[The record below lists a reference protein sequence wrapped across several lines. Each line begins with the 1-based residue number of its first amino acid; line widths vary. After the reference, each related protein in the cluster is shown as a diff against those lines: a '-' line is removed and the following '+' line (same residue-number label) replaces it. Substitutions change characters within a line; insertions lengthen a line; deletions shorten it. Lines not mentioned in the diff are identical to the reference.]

1 MRMLVP
7 NPRVSVPVAVGL
19 SVWIGRRMVV
29 LVMDIM
35 DMAMLVLERFVQVLV
50 VMRLGEVQIDTNPH
64 EKCGADQGKS
74 WRLAEQRQR
83 KGCAD
88 KWSRREVGA
97 SARRSQVA
105 EAEHKHYQTDA
116 IAEKPDCRGGCNRC
130 RSRQWRAMT
139 ERHREIYCA
148 GGQSLDH
155 GNLQRIGRAE
165 PAGEI
170 VVDAPRYAGEDDQHA
185 AQLSR
190 GPAPAPGQESKTA
203 PARIAMAPTN
213 ILRSTFSRK
222 TSQAIAIVAR
232 PSMLSRSR
240 LA

>member
-1 MRMLVP
+1 MLMTVMEIRVMRMLVP

-29 LVMDIM
+29 LVVHIVDVT
-35 DMAMLVLERFVQVLV
+35 MLVLDRLMQVLV

-105 EAEHKHYQTDA
+105 EAKHKHHQTDA
-116 IAEKPDCRGGCNRC
+116 IPDESHRRGGGKRC
-130 RSRQWRAMT
+130 CSRQWRAMT
-139 ERHREIYCA
+139 ERHREIHCA
-148 GGQSLDH
+148 CGHPFIMAICSGSAALSLRVR
-155 GNLQRIGRAE
+155 L
-165 PAGEI
+165 
-170 VVDAPRYAGEDDQHA
+170 
-185 AQLSR
+185 LSM
-190 GPAPAPGQESKTA
+190 PHDTQ
-203 PARIAMAPTN
+203 ARTI
-213 ILRSTFSRK
+213 STP
-222 TSQAIAIVAR
+222 
-232 PSMLSRSR
+232 PS
-240 LA
+240 